1 MLAVL
6 EPMQN
11 KKPSPFVFQA
21 RKSIDHDQEWVTAS
35 WTAPQRWSGDR
46 ENRASRSR
54 AVGALV
60 FLRPLDMSEL
70 NRTVGVTKPWTHP
83 WVQERI
89 RGPASVA
96 AQSEQIASPARYLPR
111 LPRAASPNSIASF
124 HGVFRSQPRA
134 GALCRRKG
142 SGAALRP
149 RSGLAVR
156 MRKLREPL
164 RLAHSLNRAL
174 Q

>member
-1 MLAVL
+1 
-6 EPMQN
+6 MQN

-54 AVGALV
+54 AVGALI

-70 NRTVGVTKPWTHP
+70 NRTVGVTKPLDSSLGAGENT
-83 WVQERI
+83 
-89 RGPASVA
+89 
-96 AQSEQIASPARYLPR
+96 
-111 LPRAASPNSIASF
+111 
-124 HGVFRSQPRA
+124 RA
-134 GALCRRKG
+134 GQRRSTIG
-142 SGAALRP
+142 TDRLTCAVFAALTSGGQPKFHRFVSWTVPVPAACRHALSAKGIRCRTRP

-156 MRKLREPL
+156 KRKLREPL
-164 RLAHSLNRAL
+164 RLAHSLTRAL